1 MSALPPKA
9 DIADSDEHVRFVPIA
24 DMPRSQRAA
33 ATRPTPRKKTAQ
45 ASGLFILNPKVNGL
59 LLLHIKIAPIFTPH
73 LTICA
78 PVLAPFLT
86 TGPPILTSAPC

>member
-1 MSALPPKA
+1 MRHGKAVSHQKIPSACDPRPGEKRPP
-9 DIADSDEHVRFVPIA
+9 
-24 DMPRSQRAA
+24 QRAA
-33 ATRPTPRKKTAQ
+33 FKV
-45 ASGLFILNPKVNGL
+45 ILKPKESGL

-86 TGPPILTSAPC
+86 TSTPVLTPLHADGLGLSV